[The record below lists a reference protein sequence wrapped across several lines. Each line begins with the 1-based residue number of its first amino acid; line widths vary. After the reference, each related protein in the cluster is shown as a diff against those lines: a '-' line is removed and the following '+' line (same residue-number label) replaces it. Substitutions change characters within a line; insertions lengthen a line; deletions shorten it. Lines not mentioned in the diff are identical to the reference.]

1 MFRLVGT
8 IYKDTHIL
16 NDTIVC
22 DDSDSSRTQKVFSG
36 LDTICYEFD
45 LQKPIW
51 LDSNIRDFKRH
62 SITRFHQD
70 NFIEEIEFDYL
81 ELRVIEED

>member
-8 IYKDTHIL
+8 IFKDTHML
-16 NDTIVC
+16 KDLIVC
-22 DDSDSSRTQKVFSG
+22 DDSDSSRTQKIFSA
-36 LDTICYEFD
+36 LDTVCYEFD

-51 LDSNIRDFKRH
+51 LDNNIKDFKRH
-62 SITRFHQD
+62 SLTRFVQD
-70 NFIEEIEFDYL
+70 NFIEEIDFDYL